1 MKKPENLKIIYRKTN
16 DLIPY
21 VNNARTHSDEQVTQI
36 ASSIKEFGFNNPIL
50 TDGENG
56 VIAGHGRLLAAK
68 KLGLETVPTIELS
81 GLTEAQKK
89 AYILADN
96 KIALNSGWDEE
107 LLKIELDDL
116 KLQGVNLETV
126 GFSDEE
132 LSELIISNDEDQN
145 KEEDELSDPKLEPIS
160 QEGDIWILGEHKLLC
175 GDSTREDDFALLM
188 QDERADLV
196 FTDPPYN
203 VAIGDK
209 YKAINNV
216 CHTQSIT
223 DNLIGDTFKSDEE
236 CGEKLWLPAFT
247 NLKKFSKDCCSCYV
261 TMPQG
266 GTHMMM
272 MMMMMNGGWQ
282 VKHELIWVKNQAV
295 FSMNRL
301 DYDYQHEPILYGWN
315 KKHTYYGGGK
325 FKTSLWYFDKPRSSK
340 LHPTMKPVELVE
352 EAILNSSKK
361 GDLVMDAFGGSGT
374 TVIACENK
382 GRKARV
388 IEKDPKYADVIVT
401 RWQNHTGQKAVR
413 YQDGKEFDEL
423 CQEQKL
429 KST

>member
-1 MKKPENLKIIYRKTN
+1 MKQRQLTVTYKRVDE
-16 DLIPY
+16 LIPY

-56 VIAGHGRLLAAK
+56 VIAGHGRLMAAK

-81 GLTEAQKK
+81 GLSEAQKK

-96 KIALNSGWDEE
+96 KIALNSGWDDE

-116 KLQGVNLETV
+116 KLQGVNLEAV

-145 KEEDELSDPKLEPIS
+145 KEEDELSDPKIEPIS

-203 VAIGDK
+203 VAIGEK
-209 YKAINNV
+209 NKAKNNV
-216 CHTQSIT
+216 CLTKSIT

-272 MMMMMNGGWQ
+272 MMMMMMNGGWQ

-301 DYDYQHEPILYGWN
+301 DYDFQHEPILYGWN

>member
-1 MKKPENLKIIYRKTN
+1 M
-16 DLIPY
+16 
-21 VNNARTHSDEQVTQI
+21 
-36 ASSIKEFGFNNPIL
+36 
-50 TDGENG
+50 
-56 VIAGHGRLLAAK
+56 
-68 KLGLETVPTIELS
+68 
-81 GLTEAQKK
+81 
-89 AYILADN
+89 
-96 KIALNSGWDEE
+96 
-107 LLKIELDDL
+107 
-116 KLQGVNLETV
+116 
-126 GFSDEE
+126 
-132 LSELIISNDEDQN
+132 SELIISNDEDQN

-216 CHTQSIT
+216 CHTRSIT

-301 DYDYQHEPILYGWN
+301 YGWN
-315 KKHTYYGGGK
+315 KKHTYYGDGK

>member
-1 MKKPENLKIIYRKTN
+1 MKQRQLTVTYKRVV

-68 KLGLETVPTIELS
+68 KLGLETVPTIELA

-132 LSELIISNDEDQN
+132 LSKLIISNDEDQN

-209 YKAINNV
+209 
-216 CHTQSIT
+216 
-223 DNLIGDTFKSDEE
+223 
-236 CGEKLWLPAFT
+236 
-247 NLKKFSKDCCSCYV
+247 
-261 TMPQG
+261 
-266 GTHMMM
+266 
-272 MMMMMNGGWQ
+272 
-282 VKHELIWVKNQAV
+282 
-295 FSMNRL
+295 
-301 DYDYQHEPILYGWN
+301 
-315 KKHTYYGGGK
+315 
-325 FKTSLWYFDKPRSSK
+325 
-340 LHPTMKPVELVE
+340 
-352 EAILNSSKK
+352 
-361 GDLVMDAFGGSGT
+361 
-374 TVIACENK
+374 
-382 GRKARV
+382 
-388 IEKDPKYADVIVT
+388 
-401 RWQNHTGQKAVR
+401 
-413 YQDGKEFDEL
+413 
-423 CQEQKL
+423 
-429 KST
+429 

>member
-1 MKKPENLKIIYRKTN
+1 M
-16 DLIPY
+16 
-21 VNNARTHSDEQVTQI
+21 
-36 ASSIKEFGFNNPIL
+36 
-50 TDGENG
+50 
-56 VIAGHGRLLAAK
+56 
-68 KLGLETVPTIELS
+68 
-81 GLTEAQKK
+81 
-89 AYILADN
+89 
-96 KIALNSGWDEE
+96 
-107 LLKIELDDL
+107 
-116 KLQGVNLETV
+116 
-126 GFSDEE
+126 
-132 LSELIISNDEDQN
+132 
-145 KEEDELSDPKLEPIS
+145 
-160 QEGDIWILGEHKLLC
+160 
-175 GDSTREDDFALLM
+175 
-188 QDERADLV
+188 
-196 FTDPPYN
+196 
-203 VAIGDK
+203 
-209 YKAINNV
+209 
-216 CHTQSIT
+216 
-223 DNLIGDTFKSDEE
+223 
-236 CGEKLWLPAFT
+236 
-247 NLKKFSKDCCSCYV
+247 
-261 TMPQG
+261 
-266 GTHMMM
+266 MMM

>member
-1 MKKPENLKIIYRKTN
+1 MKQRQLTVIYKCVD

-21 VNNARTHSDEQVTQI
+21 VNNARTHSDDQVTQI

-81 GLTEAQKK
+81 GLSEAQKK

-107 LLKIELDDL
+107 ILKLELDDL
-116 KLQGVNLETV
+116 QLQGVNLETV
-126 GFSDEE
+126 GFLDEE
-132 LSELIISNDEDQN
+132 LSELIASDDQSEP
-145 KEEDELSDPKLEPIS
+145 KENEEVPEPELEPIS
-160 QEGDIWILGEHKLLC
+160 QEGDIWMLGNHRLLC
-175 GDSTREDDFALLM
+175 GDSTKDTDFKLLM
-188 QDERADLV
+188 QDDRADLV

-209 YKAINNV
+209 YKALKDGGISVSTTSN
-216 CHTQSIT
+216 I
-223 DNLIGDTFKSDEE
+223 LGDTYKTDEE
-236 CGEKLWLPAFT
+236 CGNELWLPAFT
-247 NLKKFSKDCCSCYV
+247 NLKNFSKDCCSCYV

-272 MMMMMNGGWQ
+272 MMMMMMKGGWQ

-315 KKHTYYGGGK
+315 KKHNFYGGGK
-325 FKTSLWYFDKPRSSK
+325 FKTSLWYFDKPRANK

-352 EAILNSSKK
+352 EAILNSSKNN
-361 GDLVMDAFGGSGT
+361 DIVLDAFGGSGT
-374 TVIACENK
+374 TVIACENQ
-382 GRKARV
+382 GRQARV
-388 IEKDPKYADVIVT
+388 IEKDPKYVDVIVL
-401 RWQNHTGQKAVR
+401 RWQNHTGLKAVR
-413 YQDGKEFDEL
+413 FQDGKGFDEL

-429 KST
+429 KSI